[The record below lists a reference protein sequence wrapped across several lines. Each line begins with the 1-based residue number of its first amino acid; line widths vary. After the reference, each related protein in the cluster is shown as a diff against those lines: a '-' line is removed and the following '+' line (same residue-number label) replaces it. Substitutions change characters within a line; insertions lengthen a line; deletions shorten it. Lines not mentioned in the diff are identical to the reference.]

1 MKKEKNLVQQSEV
14 VYEVVGG
21 NHAKNQIKQE
31 IQYISLENL
40 KEFKNHPFKVE
51 DDMELFEL
59 MKSIKTEGVL
69 VPILAR
75 PHPEGEGYEIVSGH
89 RRKAAAMKA
98 GFTEVPV
105 IVRQMS
111 DDEAVINKMADKIAR
126 LRIFEDEN
134 GKMNLNL
141 EQVSG
146 AILSISQFT
155 LYADC
160 RKGNRP
166 SFSKA
171 GRPDHA
177 KKMYLYFNDVMRR
190 YGFDVQ
196 EGIFGADMKV
206 RLLNDGPV
214 TIVLDSDTL

>member
-1 MKKEKNLVQQSEV
+1 MRTVIQRVSEASVTIDGSVHGAIGRGYMILV
-14 VYEVVGG
+14 GI
-21 NHAKNQIKQE
+21 A
-31 IQYISLENL
+31 
-40 KEFKNHPFKVE
+40 
-51 DDMELFEL
+51 D
-59 MKSIKTEGVL
+59 
-69 VPILAR
+69 
-75 PHPEGEGYEIVSGH
+75 
-89 RRKAAAMKA
+89 
-98 GFTEVPV
+98 
-105 IVRQMS
+105 S

-160 RKGNRP
+160 HKGNRP